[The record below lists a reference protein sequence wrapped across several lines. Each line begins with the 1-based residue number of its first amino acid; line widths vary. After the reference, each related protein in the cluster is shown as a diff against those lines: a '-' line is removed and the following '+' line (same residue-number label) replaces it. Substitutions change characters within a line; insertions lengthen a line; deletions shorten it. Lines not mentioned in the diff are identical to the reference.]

1 MNKIKLILFF
11 ILLLSHK
18 SFASIEG
25 SIILKVENKIVTNF
39 ELRNKILS
47 SLIINNQ
54 SINQTSIDA
63 LKRQTVNSLI
73 LIKLKEIEIQ
83 KYDNKRKENLD
94 LRLNNYL
101 NKISSNNIPALKNI
115 FKNNGVDFDMFKDEI
130 ITEFL
135 WQNLIFRIYANKIN
149 IDEQRI
155 NLEVENL
162 IKEKKDIE
170 EFKISEIEL
179 LLNNDESDK
188 EKILLIKNSIKE
200 VGFENTAIKFSSSSS
215 AENKGN
221 LGWVNAQSLS
231 SEIYEIVKDMNVGD
245 YSRPIIKANSAT
257 ILMIKDKKILKT
269 NELDK
274 VKLKTQI
281 INQKKNELFNL
292 YSQSHLSKLKNTSLI
307 EY

>member
-1 MNKIKLILFF
+1 M
-11 ILLLSHK
+11 
-18 SFASIEG
+18 
-25 SIILKVENKIVTNF
+25 
-39 ELRNKILS
+39 
-47 SLIINNQ
+47 
-54 SINQTSIDA
+54 
-63 LKRQTVNSLI
+63 
-73 LIKLKEIEIQ
+73 
-83 KYDNKRKENLD
+83 D
-94 LRLNNYL
+94 LRLNDYL

-155 NLEVENL
+155 DLEVENL

-200 VGFENTAIKFSSSSS
+200 VGFENTAIKFSYSSS

-231 SEIYEIVKDMNVGD
+231 SEIYEILKDMNVGD
-245 YSRPIIKANSAT
+245 YSKPIIKANSAI

-307 EY
+307 

>member
-1 MNKIKLILFF
+1 M
-11 ILLLSHK
+11 LLLSHK

-25 SIILKVENKIVTNF
+25 SIILKIENKIVTNF

-63 LKRQTVNSLI
+63 LKRQTINSLI

-94 LRLNNYL
+94 LRLNDYL

-155 NLEVENL
+155 DLEVENL

-200 VGFENTAIKFSSSSS
+200 VGFENTAIKFSYSSS

-231 SEIYEIVKDMNVGD
+231 SEIYEILKDMNVGD
-245 YSRPIIKANSAT
+245 YSKPIIKANSAI

>member
-25 SIILKVENKIVTNF
+25 SIILKIENKIVTNF

-63 LKRQTVNSLI
+63 LKRQTINSLI
-73 LIKLKEIEIQ
+73 LIKLKEIEVQ

-94 LRLNNYL
+94 LRLNDYL

-155 NLEVENL
+155 DLEVENL

-231 SEIYEIVKDMNVGD
+231 SEIYEIVKNMNVGD

>member
-1 MNKIKLILFF
+1 M
-11 ILLLSHK
+11 LLLSHK

-25 SIILKVENKIVTNF
+25 SIILKIENKIVTNF

-63 LKRQTVNSLI
+63 LKRQTINSLI

-83 KYDNKRKENLD
+83 KYNNKRKENLD
-94 LRLNNYL
+94 LRLNDYL

-155 NLEVENL
+155 DLEVENL

-200 VGFENTAIKFSSSSS
+200 VGFENTAIKFSYSSS

-231 SEIYEIVKDMNVGD
+231 SEIYEILKDMNVGD
-245 YSRPIIKANSAT
+245 YSKPIIKANSAI

>member
-155 NLEVENL
+155 DLEVENL

-231 SEIYEIVKDMNVGD
+231 SEIYEIVKNMNVGD